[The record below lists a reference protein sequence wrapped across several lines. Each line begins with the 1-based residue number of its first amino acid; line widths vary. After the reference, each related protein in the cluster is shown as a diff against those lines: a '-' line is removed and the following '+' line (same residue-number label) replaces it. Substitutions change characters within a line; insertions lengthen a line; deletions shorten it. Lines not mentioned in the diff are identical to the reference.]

1 MGTYNKEKYYYFMLK
16 SNFFDNDVL
25 KYLQN
30 QPNGYEK
37 IILYFKLIF
46 KTINKDGYLIKK
58 VGSKRIP
65 YSIKE
70 LAVETNHSEKLIN
83 DAIDY
88 FLDTGMMEKR
98 DDKYYIEDALVLTNQ
113 TTVGAMNMREYRIK
127 NPDKSKPKCKKK
139 CKSNSKVYIDN
150 KNNKHKLE
158 IITNKKEIEINK
170 KEYQDI
176 IDYLNYK
183 TNSNFIL
190 IDEYKKLIANIL
202 KKYTINDIKTVMDKK
217 TSEWIN
223 NPKMKPYLTPETL
236 FGPKFER
243 YLHQQA
249 KAKTIQDISLEEI
262 RRAKEMR
269 DKQNG

>member
-1 MGTYNKEKYYYFMLK
+1 
-16 SNFFDNDVL
+16 
-25 KYLQN
+25 
-30 QPNGYEK
+30 
-37 IILYFKLIF
+37 
-46 KTINKDGYLIKK
+46 
-58 VGSKRIP
+58 
-65 YSIKE
+65 
-70 LAVETNHSEKLIN
+70 
-83 DAIDY
+83 
-88 FLDTGMMEKR
+88 
-98 DDKYYIEDALVLTNQ
+98 
-113 TTVGAMNMREYRIK
+113 MNMREYRIK
-127 NPDKSKPKCKKK
+127 NPDKSKPKCKNK
-139 CKSNSKVYIDN
+139 CKPNSKVYIDN

-202 KKYTINDIKTVMDKK
+202 KKYTINDIKTVIDKK
-217 TSEWIN
+217 ASEWIN

-236 FGPKFER
+236 FGTKFER

-249 KAKTIQDISLEEI
+249 KAKTIQYISLEEI

>member
-1 MGTYNKEKYYYFMLK
+1 MLK

-25 KYLQN
+25 KYLQSE
-30 QPNGYEK
+30 PNGYEK

-58 VGSKRIP
+58 VGSKKIP
-65 YSIKE
+65 YTIKE
-70 LAVETNHSEKLIN
+70 LSTETNHSEKLIN
-83 DAIDY
+83 EAIEY
-88 FLDTGMMEKR
+88 YMDTGMIEKR

-127 NPDKSKPKCKKK
+127 NSDKSKPKCKNK
-139 CKSNSKVYIDN
+139 CKLNSKVYIDN
-150 KNNKHKLE
+150 KNNKHNLE
-158 IITNKKEIEINK
+158 IITNKKEIEKNK

-183 TNSNFIL
+183 THSNFTL
-190 IDEYKKLIANIL
+190 IDEYKKLIANLL
-202 KKYTINDIKTVMDKK
+202 KKYTINDIKTVIDKK

-223 NPKMKPYLTPETL
+223 NPKTKPYLTPETL
-236 FGPKFER
+236 FESKFER

-249 KAKTIQDISLEEI
+249 KAKTIQDISLEDI

>member
-25 KYLQN
+25 KYLQK

-70 LAVETNHSEKLIN
+70 LSTETNHSEELIN
-83 DAIDY
+83 EAIDY
-88 FLDTGMMEKR
+88 FMDTGMIEKR
-98 DDKYYIEDALVLTNQ
+98 DGKYYIEDALILTNQ

-127 NPDKSKPKCKKK
+127 NSDKSKP
-139 CKSNSKVYIDN
+139 NSKVYIDN
-150 KNNKHKLE
+150 KNNKYNLE
-158 IITNKKEIEINK
+158 IITNKKNLEINK

-202 KKYTINDIKTVMDKK
+202 KKYTINDIKTVIDKK

>member
-88 FLDTGMMEKR
+88 FLDTGMMEKT

-113 TTVGAMNMREYRIK
+113 TTV
-127 NPDKSKPKCKKK
+127 KSKPKCKKK

-190 IDEYKKLIANIL
+190 IDEYKKIIANIL
-202 KKYTINDIKTVMDKK
+202 KKYTINDIKTVIDKK

-269 DKQNG
+269 DRQNG

>member
-1 MGTYNKEKYYYFMLK
+1 M
-16 SNFFDNDVL
+16 
-25 KYLQN
+25 
-30 QPNGYEK
+30 
-37 IILYFKLIF
+37 I
-46 KTINKDGYLIKK
+46 
-58 VGSKRIP
+58 
-65 YSIKE
+65 
-70 LAVETNHSEKLIN
+70 
-83 DAIDY
+83 
-88 FLDTGMMEKR
+88 EKR
-98 DDKYYIEDALVLTNQ
+98 VDKYYIEDALVLTNQ

-127 NPDKSKPKCKKK
+127 NPDKSKSKCKKK
-139 CKSNSKVYIDN
+139 CKPNSKVYIDN
-150 KNNKHKLE
+150 KTNKHNLE

-170 KEYQDI
+170 KEYQGI

-202 KKYTINDIKTVMDKK
+202 KKYTINDIKTVIDKK

-249 KAKTIQDISLEEI
+249 KTKTIQDISLEEI